1 MHLASADY
9 TVVRSYYL
17 HSLVATEVVLP
28 KRYRYLFCFRA
39 LLSFVSFIC
48 AAAFLIVLIFC
59 ILQCGGFE
67 FVTYG
72 YISVVTLS
80 HYALQFGIN

>member
-28 KRYRYLFCFRA
+28 KRYRYFFCFRA

-48 AAAFLIVLIFC
+48 AAALPYRIN
-59 ILQCGGFE
+59 ILYRFN
-67 FVTYG
+67 
-72 YISVVTLS
+72 VVDLS
-80 HYALQFGIN
+80 SSPMDT